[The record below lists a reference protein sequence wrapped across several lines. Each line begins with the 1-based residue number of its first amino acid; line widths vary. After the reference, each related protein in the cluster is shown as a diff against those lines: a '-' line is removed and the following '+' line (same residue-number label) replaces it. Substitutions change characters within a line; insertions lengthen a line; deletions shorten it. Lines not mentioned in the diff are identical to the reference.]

1 MPPRRELCR
10 NFQRGSCQYGD
21 RCKFLHVAQQQQQQ
35 PKPNVFGYGAQ
46 STTPF
51 HRLNSQQQQQKPN
64 PFGFGVHGSSQ
75 PRVPNDFG
83 SKQNQYKPFENK
95 WTRNGGSQ
103 VSRQPDNQPPTA
115 NHKCTD
121 PESCKQQIVE
131 DFQHERPLWKL
142 TCYGHNKRAT
152 IGSMVKPWP
161 NNLEVIDSSHRETPL
176 CIMPKVSSPCDIIGD
191 VSYEELRAAAY
202 DDAKRGLS
210 LQSTVERERNLLNA
224 KLLEFENLLRNPYA
238 VPQNPSIATQS
249 AFPGATP
256 SVSSMTAQ
264 NSNPPSVSSF
274 SQLGA
279 SLNMGFGMRQDFLPT
294 SEFIFSY
301 LLANDGICLLL
312 LQIMLLV
319 PLKFPVRLLVYLKPT
334 TRHLEVQSFGSSFA
348 SNAAS
353 FSNSVVSAERNPF
366 FTSAVSPQVPSSAS
380 FQSSILPNG
389 PNSASTAVEQLSVN
403 VDTIDN
409 MTRKN
414 GAVDDAIWLKEEWN
428 PGEIPEE
435 APPDKY
441 IF

>member
-1 MPPRRELCR
+1 MSQGCTSNTE
-10 NFQRGSCQYGD
+10 
-21 RCKFLHVAQQQQQQ
+21 
-35 PKPNVFGYGAQ
+35 
-46 STTPF
+46 
-51 HRLNSQQQQQKPN
+51 HRKEFS
-64 PFGFGVHGSSQ
+64 
-75 PRVPNDFG
+75 
-83 SKQNQYKPFENK
+83 
-95 WTRNGGSQ
+95 
-103 VSRQPDNQPPTA
+103 
-115 NHKCTD
+115 
-121 PESCKQQIVE
+121 
-131 DFQHERPLWKL
+131 
-142 TCYGHNKRAT
+142 
-152 IGSMVKPWP
+152 
-161 NNLEVIDSSHRETPL
+161 
-176 CIMPKVSSPCDIIGD
+176 VSSPCDIIGD

-210 LQSTVERERNLLNA
+210 LQSIVERERNLLNA

-353 FSNSVVSAERNPF
+353 FSNSGVSAERNPF

-441 IF
+441 TF

>member
-83 SKQNQYKPFENK
+83 SKQNQFKPFENK

-142 TCYGHNKRAT
+142 TCYGHNKRFKSWGNRFVHYAKGILRKLGFQT
-152 IGSMVKPWP
+152 STKSLNSKFSWGNVG
-161 NNLEVIDSSHRETPL
+161 
-176 CIMPKVSSPCDIIGD
+176 SSPCDIIGD

-210 LQSTVERERNLLNA
+210 LQSIVERERNLLNA

-238 VPQNPSIATQS
+238 VPQNPSIVTQS

-279 SLNMGFGMRQDFLPT
+279 SLNMGFGMRPATPT
-294 SEFIFSY
+294 NNAFGST
-301 LLANDGICLLL
+301 
-312 LQIMLLV
+312 QISSQ
-319 PLKFPVRLLVYLKPT
+319 T
-334 TRHLEVQSFGSSFA
+334 TSVFETNNSPFGSSGSFGGQLCNQSFGSSFA

-353 FSNSVVSAERNPF
+353 FSNSAVSAERNPF

-414 GAVDDAIWLKEEWN
+414 VAVDDAIWLKEEWN

>member
-83 SKQNQYKPFENK
+83 SKQNQFKPFENK

-142 TCYGHNKRAT
+142 TCYGHNK
-152 IGSMVKPWP
+152 
-161 NNLEVIDSSHRETPL
+161 
-176 CIMPKVSSPCDIIGD
+176 SSPCDIIGD

-202 DDAKRGLS
+202 DDAKRGLC
-210 LQSTVERERNLLNA
+210 LQSIVERERNLLNA
-224 KLLEFENLLRNPYA
+224 MLLEFENLLRNTYA

-279 SLNMGFGMRQDFLPT
+279 SLNMGFGMRPATPT
-294 SEFIFSY
+294 NNAFGST
-301 LLANDGICLLL
+301 
-312 LQIMLLV
+312 QISSQ
-319 PLKFPVRLLVYLKPT
+319 T
-334 TRHLEVQSFGSSFA
+334 TNVFETNNSPFGSSGSFGGQLRNQSFGSSFA

-353 FSNSVVSAERNPF
+353 FSNSAVNAERNPF

>member
-21 RCKFLHVAQQQQQQ
+21 RCKFLHVAQQQQQ

-83 SKQNQYKPFENK
+83 SKQNQFKPFENK

-142 TCYGHNKRAT
+142 TCYGHNK
-152 IGSMVKPWP
+152 
-161 NNLEVIDSSHRETPL
+161 
-176 CIMPKVSSPCDIIGD
+176 SSPCDIIGD

-210 LQSTVERERNLLNA
+210 LQSIVERERNLLNA

-279 SLNMGFGMRQDFLPT
+279 SLNMGFGMRPATTTNNAFGSTQISSQTT
-294 SEFIFSY
+294 SVFETNNS
-301 LLANDGICLLL
+301 
-312 LQIMLLV
+312 
-319 PLKFPVRLLVYLKPT
+319 P
-334 TRHLEVQSFGSSFA
+334 FGSS
-348 SNAAS
+348 
-353 FSNSVVSAERNPF
+353 
-366 FTSAVSPQVPSSAS
+366 VSPQVPSSAS
-380 FQSSILPNG
+380 FQSSILLNG

-435 APPDKY
+435 APSDKY